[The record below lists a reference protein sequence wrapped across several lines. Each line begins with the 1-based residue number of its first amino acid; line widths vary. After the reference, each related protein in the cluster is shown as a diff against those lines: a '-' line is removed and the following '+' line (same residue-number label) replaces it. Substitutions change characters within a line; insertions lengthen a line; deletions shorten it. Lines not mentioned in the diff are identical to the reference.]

1 MDKKLEPYYLSAE
14 TALSIVSKKFNIK
27 IDIKE
32 DDINL
37 RFKKYDRN
45 NTDDSIQMKNFFLSL
60 GLSLQD
66 ILFNNGEDLLNEPM
80 PILLLTPEMKWMVC
94 VSGGQKIKLVN
105 ARGELCYVEI
115 EDEYLKELSAFS
127 ILLLN
132 KVVDSIRVKN
142 IIKNSLSMNKIFY
155 TKYFFSSLFMAIF
168 ALTIPVF
175 SNLFYDKLV
184 PSASVSSLF
193 GVAIIV
199 AVFIVFE
206 FILRTSKDI
215 YQSIT
220 ARQDDVDID
229 IAFLEAVLYS
239 KKKNGRSMSSAFVLW
254 NEFQKIKPV
263 LLNSIFQRIA
273 DIPIF
278 IIFLIVIYV
287 NLGLVVI
294 VPITMFIV
302 SIIISLVNH
311 HYTNELMNKQKEGQK
326 NRNIFISEVFLSI
339 KMIHTLNNQGLLFD
353 WVNTSNEQS
362 YLNLKIR
369 KLNLIYQSI
378 LGSMS
383 SITQITIMVIAF
395 FMVIKGDVTTGAIVS
410 SVIVSGRISGIISN
424 FSSTLISIL
433 SAEKTGKDL
442 LSFFD
447 EDQAEKTPA
456 LQSISKCNGDISI
469 RGVSYQYDAQSPM
482 IINRLSIDIPAGQR
496 VAVVGE
502 CGAGKS
508 SLLGM
513 LSGYLSPTDGAIL
526 YDGYNL
532 GHLSQNFFSQHLSV
546 VTTHDVLFT
555 GTIESNFALKPQN
568 DRGRVLKALQLAN
581 CGFILQH
588 PMGLKFPVN
597 FMAKNLSSGQQ
608 QQLLLA
614 RSLSSDAS
622 VFLWD
627 EPTSNLDENTEKQIF
642 DNLDEFIHGK
652 TLIMVTHRRYLIKYF
667 DRVLVMKGGKIIR
680 DCSPDKLLM

>member
-1 MDKKLEPYYLSAE
+1 
-14 TALSIVSKKFNIK
+14 
-27 IDIKE
+27 
-32 DDINL
+32 
-37 RFKKYDRN
+37 
-45 NTDDSIQMKNFFLSL
+45 
-60 GLSLQD
+60 
-66 ILFNNGEDLLNEPM
+66 
-80 PILLLTPEMKWMVC
+80 
-94 VSGGQKIKLVN
+94 
-105 ARGELCYVEI
+105 
-115 EDEYLKELSAFS
+115 
-127 ILLLN
+127 
-132 KVVDSIRVKN
+132 
-142 IIKNSLSMNKIFY
+142 MNKIFILN
-155 TKYFFSSLFMAIF
+155 TSFHLFYGNF

-294 VPITMFIV
+294 VPVTMFIV

-383 SITQITIMVIAF
+383 SVTQITIMVIAF
-395 FMVIKGDVTTGAIVS
+395 
-410 SVIVSGRISGIISN
+410 
-424 FSSTLISIL
+424 
-433 SAEKTGKDL
+433 
-442 LSFFD
+442 
-447 EDQAEKTPA
+447 
-456 LQSISKCNGDISI
+456 
-469 RGVSYQYDAQSPM
+469 
-482 IINRLSIDIPAGQR
+482 
-496 VAVVGE
+496 
-502 CGAGKS
+502 
-508 SLLGM
+508 
-513 LSGYLSPTDGAIL
+513 
-526 YDGYNL
+526 
-532 GHLSQNFFSQHLSV
+532 
-546 VTTHDVLFT
+546 
-555 GTIESNFALKPQN
+555 
-568 DRGRVLKALQLAN
+568 
-581 CGFILQH
+581 
-588 PMGLKFPVN
+588 
-597 FMAKNLSSGQQ
+597 
-608 QQLLLA
+608 
-614 RSLSSDAS
+614 
-622 VFLWD
+622 LW
-627 EPTSNLDENTEKQIF
+627 
-642 DNLDEFIHGK
+642 
-652 TLIMVTHRRYLIKYF
+652 
-667 DRVLVMKGGKIIR
+667 
-680 DCSPDKLLM
+680 

>member
-1 MDKKLEPYYLSAE
+1 MDTKLEPYYLSAE
-14 TALSIVSKKFNIK
+14 NALSIVSKKFNIK

-32 DDINL
+32 EDINI

-66 ILFNNGEDLLNEPM
+66 ILFSSGEDLLNEPM

-94 VSGGQKIKLVN
+94 ISGGQKIKLVN

-115 EDEYLKELSAFS
+115 PDEYLKKLSAFS
-127 ILLLN
+127 ILPLN
-132 KVVDSIRVKN
+132 KVVDSIRVNN
-142 IIKNSLSMNKIFY
+142 IIKNSLSMNKVFY

-175 SNLFYDKLV
+175 SNLFYDKLI

-229 IAFLEAVLYS
+229 ISFLEAVLYG
-239 KKKNGRSMSSAFVLW
+239 KKKNGKSMSSAFVLW
-254 NEFQKIKPV
+254 NEFQKVKPI
-263 LLNSIFQRIA
+263 LLNSVFQRIA

-278 IIFLIVIYV
+278 LIFIAVIYV
-287 NLGLVVI
+287 NLGWVVV
-294 VPITMFIV
+294 VPIIVFII
-302 SIIISLVNH
+302 SIILSIVNH

-326 NRNIFISEVFLSI
+326 NRNVFISEVFLSI

-383 SITQITIMVIAF
+383 SITQITIMIIAF
-395 FMVIKGDVTTGAIVS
+395 FMVIKGDITTGAIVS
-410 SVIVSGRISGIISN
+410 SVIVSGRISGITSN

-447 EDQAEKTPA
+447 EDQEEKTPA
-456 LQSISKCNGDISI
+456 LQSISKCEGGDFYSW
-469 RGVSYQYDAQSPM
+469 
-482 IINRLSIDIPAGQR
+482 
-496 VAVVGE
+496 
-502 CGAGKS
+502 C
-508 SLLGM
+508 
-513 LSGYLSPTDGAIL
+513 
-526 YDGYNL
+526 
-532 GHLSQNFFSQHLSV
+532 
-546 VTTHDVLFT
+546 
-555 GTIESNFALKPQN
+555 
-568 DRGRVLKALQLAN
+568 
-581 CGFILQH
+581 
-588 PMGLKFPVN
+588 
-597 FMAKNLSSGQQ
+597 
-608 QQLLLA
+608 
-614 RSLSSDAS
+614 
-622 VFLWD
+622 
-627 EPTSNLDENTEKQIF
+627 
-642 DNLDEFIHGK
+642 
-652 TLIMVTHRRYLIKYF
+652 
-667 DRVLVMKGGKIIR
+667 
-680 DCSPDKLLM
+680 

>member
-1 MDKKLEPYYLSAE
+1 
-14 TALSIVSKKFNIK
+14 
-27 IDIKE
+27 
-32 DDINL
+32 
-37 RFKKYDRN
+37 N

-80 PILLLTPEMKWMVC
+80 PILLLTPGMKWMVC

-115 EDEYLKELSAFS
+115 EEEYLKELSAFS
-127 ILLLN
+127 ILPLN

-294 VPITMFIV
+294 VPVTMFIV

-311 HYTNELMNKQKEGQK
+311 HYTN
-326 NRNIFISEVFLSI
+326 
-339 KMIHTLNNQGLLFD
+339 
-353 WVNTSNEQS
+353 
-362 YLNLKIR
+362 
-369 KLNLIYQSI
+369 
-378 LGSMS
+378 
-383 SITQITIMVIAF
+383 
-395 FMVIKGDVTTGAIVS
+395 
-410 SVIVSGRISGIISN
+410 
-424 FSSTLISIL
+424 
-433 SAEKTGKDL
+433 
-442 LSFFD
+442 
-447 EDQAEKTPA
+447 
-456 LQSISKCNGDISI
+456 
-469 RGVSYQYDAQSPM
+469 
-482 IINRLSIDIPAGQR
+482 
-496 VAVVGE
+496 
-502 CGAGKS
+502 
-508 SLLGM
+508 
-513 LSGYLSPTDGAIL
+513 
-526 YDGYNL
+526 
-532 GHLSQNFFSQHLSV
+532 
-546 VTTHDVLFT
+546 
-555 GTIESNFALKPQN
+555 
-568 DRGRVLKALQLAN
+568 
-581 CGFILQH
+581 
-588 PMGLKFPVN
+588 
-597 FMAKNLSSGQQ
+597 
-608 QQLLLA
+608 
-614 RSLSSDAS
+614 
-622 VFLWD
+622 
-627 EPTSNLDENTEKQIF
+627 
-642 DNLDEFIHGK
+642 
-652 TLIMVTHRRYLIKYF
+652 
-667 DRVLVMKGGKIIR
+667 
-680 DCSPDKLLM
+680 

>member
-1 MDKKLEPYYLSAE
+1 
-14 TALSIVSKKFNIK
+14 
-27 IDIKE
+27 
-32 DDINL
+32 
-37 RFKKYDRN
+37 
-45 NTDDSIQMKNFFLSL
+45 
-60 GLSLQD
+60 
-66 ILFNNGEDLLNEPM
+66 
-80 PILLLTPEMKWMVC
+80 
-94 VSGGQKIKLVN
+94 
-105 ARGELCYVEI
+105 
-115 EDEYLKELSAFS
+115 
-127 ILLLN
+127 
-132 KVVDSIRVKN
+132 
-142 IIKNSLSMNKIFY
+142 
-155 TKYFFSSLFMAIF
+155 MAIF

-294 VPITMFIV
+294 VPVAMFIV

-442 LSFFD
+442 LSFLMKIR
-447 EDQAEKTPA
+447 QKKHRHYSPY
-456 LQSISKCNGDISI
+456 QSAMAISLF
-469 RGVSYQYDAQSPM
+469 GV
-482 IINRLSIDIPAGQR
+482 
-496 VAVVGE
+496 
-502 CGAGKS
+502 
-508 SLLGM
+508 
-513 LSGYLSPTDGAIL
+513 
-526 YDGYNL
+526 
-532 GHLSQNFFSQHLSV
+532 
-546 VTTHDVLFT
+546 
-555 GTIESNFALKPQN
+555 
-568 DRGRVLKALQLAN
+568 
-581 CGFILQH
+581 
-588 PMGLKFPVN
+588 
-597 FMAKNLSSGQQ
+597 
-608 QQLLLA
+608 
-614 RSLSSDAS
+614 
-622 VFLWD
+622 
-627 EPTSNLDENTEKQIF
+627 
-642 DNLDEFIHGK
+642 
-652 TLIMVTHRRYLIKYF
+652 
-667 DRVLVMKGGKIIR
+667 
-680 DCSPDKLLM
+680 